1 VIGEQELD
9 DGLARLHGA
18 GAVRLDLHAVLHRAG
33 AGRDEVA
40 SALDFDHAEAAG
52 AGRRHVLEVAEG
64 RDVHAFAAQNF
75 EQHLAGPNVD
85 IAAIDG
91 DGGHGI
97 DTHLAMTA
105 SNSQDVMQEPQA
117 MQRS

>member
-1 VIGEQELD
+1 MTVLRACTARGECVSTFMPSCTGQAQ
-9 DGLARLHGA
+9 DGTRL
-18 GAVRLDLHAVLHRAG
+18 RC
-33 AGRDEVA
+33 
-40 SALDFDHAEAAG
+40 ALDFDHAEAAG